1 MAVDIIKLAPESFRT
16 IYLRKEDRII
26 LRTEQGRKIIIKR
39 IIPEEWVEWK
49 VYDQES
55 LLNENKKEIFLIDR
69 TYLPLIT
76 TEFAR
81 KIRNNNNV

>member
-39 IIPEEWVEWK
+39 LIPAEWIEWK
-49 VYDQES
+49 IYDQEIAM
-55 LLNENKKEIFLIDR
+55 NDNKREIFLVDKA
-69 TYLPLIT
+69 YLPIIT
-76 TEFAR
+76 NEFAR
-81 KIRNNNNV
+81 KIRTN